1 MSEAMICRSSGRVR
15 LRAML
20 DMADVLLASPDRR
33 LICDRLAEGHRADP
47 AGRCEH
53 PVHADRPERHPCSL
67 VRLVRLVDGLGRAVE
82 TS

>member
-1 MSEAMICRSSGRVR
+1 MSEGMICRSSGGVP

-20 DMADVLLASPDRR
+20 GMAEVLMASPDRR

-82 TS
+82 TC